1 MVKGLSLEEKRK
13 RMMDHFLEKQA
24 VFTLK
29 ELEKDMPKLKGIVS
43 QSVKDVLQGL
53 CDDGMIDSDKI
64 GSGNFFWAFP
74 SKASSLR
81 HNKIARLK
89 SSIEEANLSISTLG
103 EKKRKLE
110 TQREDSDDRSN
121 KMAKLSQLQQ
131 ESSQLDVELQK
142 YADSDP
148 ERLGKLGAASSV
160 CKNATNRW
168 TDNIWE
174 LLSFFKTKKPELTDN
189 EFFKY
194 FGLPLDLDYV

>member
-1 MVKGLSLEEKRK
+1 
-13 RMMDHFLEKQA
+13 
-24 VFTLK
+24 
-29 ELEKDMPKLKGIVS
+29 MPKLKGIVS

-148 ERLGKLGAASSV
+148 ERLGKLG
-160 CKNATNRW
+160 
-168 TDNIWE
+168 
-174 LLSFFKTKKPELTDN
+174 P
-189 EFFKY
+189 
-194 FGLPLDLDYV
+194 